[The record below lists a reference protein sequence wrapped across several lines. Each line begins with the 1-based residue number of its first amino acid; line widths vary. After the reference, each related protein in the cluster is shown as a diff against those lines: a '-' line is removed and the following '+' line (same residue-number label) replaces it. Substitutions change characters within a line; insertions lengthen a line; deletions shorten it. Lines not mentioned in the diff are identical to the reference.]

1 VEADGIS
8 VYVYFV
14 KVLRTKPESS
24 NDTHFQPFK
33 VSEKQAFV
41 FGVDP
46 RLEGVKTSA
55 ASPNQGAEPKDLKGK
70 LVQAFNFPRPPYQR
84 ELGTQDVRR
93 YTSVSSG
100 RVGTHL
106 DALGIESSKWVCVK
120 LIVRRVQLT
129 QTDDFLHEY
138 KGACLVRKQSQLCAC
153 KKRASTK
160 MHCKLEM
167 DRYIYVTSFGGGIL
181 RRWTCFSAQMLHA
194 GSAHESLQLV
204 RGSILFDSCR

>member
-1 VEADGIS
+1 MEADGIS

-106 DALGIESSKWVCVK
+106 DALGIESSRSVCVK
-120 LIVRRVQLT
+120 LILRRVQLT

-167 DRYIYVTSFGGGIL
+167 DRYICHVV
-181 RRWTCFSAQMLHA
+181 RWWYLAALDV
-194 GSAHESLQLV
+194 L
-204 RGSILFDSCR
+204 